1 MKKDRLHAYVMRES
15 NVLIGL
21 PETEENEDTEKV
33 VRAFYKNNLKLEEES
48 INKI

>member
-1 MKKDRLHAYVMRES
+1 MRECS
-15 NVLIGL
+15 VLMGL

-33 VRAFYKNNLKLEEES
+33 VRAFYKNNFRLEEEF